1 MAKVTKSLR
10 DWCVEN
16 NKTNILSEL
25 DFDKNSQ
32 RFSIGYIPDRIEFNS
47 SYIIDWKCENGHS
60 YSCEVVGRTLF
71 DLKCPICYPNGNV
84 LPVGTKYGCLTIIG
98 DYNDYKIE
106 VVEPKIQ
113 KVQKEKDDFI
123 KGIRKCNSNI
133 DSVDFFDRRIENIQS
148 LKLYKCRCKCG
159 KVHYRNQNSFLK
171 SKHKYCT
178 PNVTENGLEYY
189 CRESKSHS
197 EEDALKHYCGL
208 AAKKWIEK
216 NKKSK
221 RVFATNYDVDFTGK
235 TYESLEILECIDD
248 KYEERHRNN
257 DLRKKDAYIYY
268 VYKIYKCRCHLCG
281 EEYEVKCSEFSIN
294 PPTPY
299 GSTAYNGYWSKIK
312 CDCHKISSFQWIVN
326 KLLFENNVPY
336 MAEYSFSDL
345 FGIYGKNKLR
355 FDFAIFNED
364 GSLKCLIECQGEQ
377 HFGPVAEF
385 GGEVQHNIQVQNDE
399 LKEEYIK
406 KHNIELLEISYKDKQ
421 IEKIETILRNHNII

>member
-10 DWCVEN
+10 EWCVEN

-32 RFSIGYIPDRIEFNS
+32 RFSTGYIPDRIEFNS
-47 SYIIDWKCENGHS
+47 SYILDWKCENGHS

-84 LPVGTKYGCLTIIG
+84 LPVGTKYGCLTIIC
-98 DYNDYKIE
+98 DYDHSRNGYKCKCDCG
-106 VVEPKIQ
+106 KIQ
-113 KVQKEKDDFI
+113 
-123 KGIRKCNSNI
+123 
-133 DSVDFFDRRIENIQS
+133 
-148 LKLYKCRCKCG
+148 YKT
-159 KVHYRNQNSFLK
+159 QNEFLK
-171 SKHKYCT
+171 TRHRYCT
-178 PNVTENGLEYY
+178 RAVTEKLLEH
-189 CRESKSHS
+189 ELWKLKVTN
-197 EEDALKHYCGL
+197 EPQTKENALKGFCRL

-235 TYESLEILECIDD
+235 TYGSLEILECIDD

-336 MAEYSFSDL
+336 MAEYSFSEL

-377 HFGPVAEF
+377 HSGPVAEF
-385 GGEVQHNIQVQNDE
+385 GGEVRHNIQVQNDE
-399 LKEEYIK
+399 LKKEYIK
-406 KHNIELLEISYKDKQ
+406 KHNIELIEISYKDKQ
-421 IEKIETILRNHNII
+421 IEKIESILRNYNII